1 MSKDRTSFTFSVGIS
16 VIKTIFRYAESF
28 MTTLYYVAESILNVL
43 AMCFIKSAL
52 IVTDGSYMHVWTSL
66 IY

>member
-1 MSKDRTSFTFSVGIS
+1 
-16 VIKTIFRYAESF
+16 